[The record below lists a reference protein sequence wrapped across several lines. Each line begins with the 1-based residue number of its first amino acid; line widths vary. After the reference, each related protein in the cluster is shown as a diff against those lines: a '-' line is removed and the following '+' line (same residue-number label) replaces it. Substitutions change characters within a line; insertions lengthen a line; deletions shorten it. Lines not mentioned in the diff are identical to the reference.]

1 MSYTQKSTLAQMTI
15 TALVFAAYIFVVFSR
30 LTLEDSLRDWAVIM
44 LIFMGIMVLASIIF
58 QVIFHILLS
67 VGIAAGEAI
76 RNHDVKDE
84 RIEEA
89 LKGEFIKDERDK
101 LISLKSS
108 QVCCIASGV
117 GVFAALVSLLYN
129 VPPALMLNIIFAS
142 FFLGSIAEGATNLVL
157 SHRGVSH
164 A

>member
-1 MSYTQKSTLAQMTI
+1 MSYTQKRTLAQMTI
-15 TALVFAAYIFVVFSR
+15 TALIFAAYALVAFSR
-30 LTLEDSLRDWAVIM
+30 LLLEDSLRDWAVMM
-44 LIFMGIMVLASIIF
+44 LIFIGVMVLASIVF
-58 QVIFHILLS
+58 QIMFHILLS
-67 VGIAAGEAI
+67 VGIAAREAI
-76 RNHDVKDE
+76 HNHNVEDD

-89 LKGEFIKDERDK
+89 LEGEFIEDERDK

-108 QVCCIASGV
+108 QAGCIASGV
-117 GVFAALVSLLYN
+117 GVFAGLISLLYN

-142 FFLGSIAEGATNLVL
+142 FFLGSIVEGVTHLVL